1 MAELLVLERLI
12 EILLAAFTPVVDRA
26 LAKDRIQATSPAEND
41 WMPNQW
47 LARSLRLN
55 DRMRMLA

>member
-12 EILLAAFTPVVDRA
+12 EILLAEFSPVVDRA

-47 LARSLRLN
+47 LARSLK
-55 DRMRMLA
+55 A